1 MEYLGP
7 NRRGRPGKSFG
18 RKSRG
23 ASRVSH
29 VALPKNSD
37 LWDNSLRFAEDAPA
51 EDEEDYVSLDLESS
65 SHPVNISASEEE
77 TVDDQ
82 SLSFIEQVESSLKNL
97 SPIEI
102 SHLVLS
108 PCSSSTSVSKS
119 VHLLDLEFA
128 NDSSKSEKDAPF
140 VDQKPRSS
148 TVDVNLLSSSS
159 NEAFDAWLENL
170 SCRQGK

>member
-18 RKSRG
+18 RKSRV

-37 LWDNSLRFAEDAPA
+37 LWDNSLRFAEDTPA
-51 EDEEDYVSLDLESS
+51 EDEEDYVSLDLES

-82 SLSFIEQVESSLKNL
+82 SLSFIEQVESSLKDL

-119 VHLLDLEFA
+119 VHLSDLEFA

-148 TVDVNLLSSSS
+148 TLDVNLLSSSS
-159 NEAFDAWLENL
+159 NEAFDAWFENL
-170 SCRQGK
+170 SFKQGK